1 VERSALAQHCPIQPV
16 RMLVDFPAGGILRL
30 SQDRRHRIGEH
41 TRGNTAVVDNKPRV
55 GGNIANV

>member
-1 VERSALAQHCPIQPV
+1 
-16 RMLVDFPAGGILRL
+16 MLVDFPAGGILRL